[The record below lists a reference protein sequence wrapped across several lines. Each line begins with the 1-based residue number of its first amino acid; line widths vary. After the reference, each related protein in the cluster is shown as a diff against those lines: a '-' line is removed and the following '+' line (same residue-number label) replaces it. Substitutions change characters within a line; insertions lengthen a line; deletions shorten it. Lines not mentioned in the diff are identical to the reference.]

1 MEYVLMVFMYAG
13 ILSLQVWQICL
24 FKKKIKIKN
33 QIKSMQNKQQIAQ
46 ELNYLFSDNEVE
58 VAKILE
64 KYNIAKFDAIAI
76 TQLVFDLSKQL
87 SKMYISE

>member
-1 MEYVLMVFMYAG
+1 MTIIPSYIEVEEL
-13 ILSLQVWQICL
+13 
-24 FKKKIKIKN
+24 KIAK
-33 QIKSMQNKQQIAQ
+33 

-87 SKMYISE
+87 SKIYLRNNDKNLCNNRQIDC